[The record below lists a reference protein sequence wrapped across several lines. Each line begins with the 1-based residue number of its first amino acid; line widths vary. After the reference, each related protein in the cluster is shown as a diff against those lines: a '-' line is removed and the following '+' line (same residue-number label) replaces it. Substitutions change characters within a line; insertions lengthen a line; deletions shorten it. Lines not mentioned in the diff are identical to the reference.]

1 MFLSNT
7 LNAPYVETGH
17 ANSVSFAN
25 ANPVTAPES
34 GRLCSKVF
42 DDHFLKT
49 ALNIALYPI
58 ALIVTSVII
67 MGKSA
72 LQLSPQSI
80 SHSAHIAGPSHNA
93 LSPSWIR
100 SVLIDDILT
109 SVADLYIS
117 SAGGIYSHS
126 VYVLYCIYYF
136 LFGGRGIFF
145 ALVSL
150 LLLVSLVMPKTGI

>member
-7 LNAPYVETGH
+7 LNAPHLETGH

-49 ALNIALYPI
+49 ALKIALYPI

-67 MGKSA
+67 MGE
-72 LQLSPQSI
+72 SP
-80 SHSAHIAGPSHNA
+80 
-93 LSPSWIR
+93 
-100 SVLIDDILT
+100 
-109 SVADLYIS
+109 
-117 SAGGIYSHS
+117 
-126 VYVLYCIYYF
+126 
-136 LFGGRGIFF
+136 
-145 ALVSL
+145 L
-150 LLLVSLVMPKTGI
+150 LLCTQAMSHLCSHCFP